1 MGEIELASLN
11 QMMIQ
16 TSNRINKATQEI
28 YKMAKEK
35 AQTEYEYRK
44 ALGQEIARLKAEGY
58 QATLIPDVSRGNVA
72 ELKLKRD
79 MAEVMF
85 KSAIESLKALQS
97 ELNGLQSIAKYQ
109 SDI

>member
-1 MGEIELASLN
+1 MELQQLN
-11 QMMIQ
+11 SMMIQ
-16 TSNRINKATQEI
+16 TSNRINRATQEI

-85 KSAIESLKALQS
+85 KSAIESMRALQA
-97 ELNGLQSIAKYQ
+97 ELSGLQSISRHQ
-109 SDI
+109 SEI